1 MAPTGVEDSRAPW
14 RLAKE
19 QQMSVDEAVI
29 EADAGQGDGSEV
41 AQPLEDGR
49 TRCAWVR
56 GRPEHY
62 LFHDAEW
69 GRLPDV
75 ELPCFELVM
84 LSCFERDIPLVDVL
98 DQRMA
103 IYEAFGE
110 WDYEAVAGADDA
122 SLESLCDRGGLF
134 GSVDGLKWIRD
145 VAAACVELKKDFKGV
160 RDYFLAMPGL
170 DAEAQIQ
177 DVTARFPN
185 FTAEDAARLIQT
197 MGCVGGAVQQ
207 WSHER
212 DCWIY

>member
-1 MAPTGVEDSRAPW
+1 MSVEDGVPASEW
-14 RLAKE
+14 E
-19 QQMSVDEAVI
+19 TI
-29 EADAGQGDGSEV
+29 DGSIETG
-41 AQPLEDGR
+41 AQNDLEDGR

-69 GRLPDV
+69 GRLPQE

-84 LSCFERDIPLVDVL
+84 LSCFERDFPLVEVL

-103 IYEAFGE
+103 IWEAFAE
-110 WDYEAVAGADDA
+110 WDYEKVAAAEDGA
-122 SLESLCDRGGLF
+122 LEALGDRGGVF
-134 GSVDGLKWIRD
+134 ADVDRMKWIRD
-145 VAAACVELKKDFKGV
+145 VAAACCELKKEFKGV
-160 RDYFLAMPGL
+160 REYFLAMPAL
-170 DAEAQIQ
+170 DAEAQIG
-177 DVTARFPN
+177 DVVGRFPG

-197 MGCVGGAVQQ
+197 MGCVGGAIQE

>member
-1 MAPTGVEDSRAPW
+1 
-14 RLAKE
+14 
-19 QQMSVDEAVI
+19 MSVDEAVI
-29 EADAGQGDGSEV
+29 QAEAEHDDGAAA

-84 LSCFERDIPLVDVL
+84 LSCLQRDLPLVDLL
-98 DQRMA
+98 DHRMA

-122 SLESLCDRGGLF
+122 TLEALVERGGIF
-134 GSVDGLKWIRD
+134 GSLDRLTWIRD
-145 VAAACVELKKDFKGV
+145 VAGACVELKKEFKGV
-160 RDYFLAMPGL
+160 RDYFLAMPAL

-177 DVTARFPN
+177 DVTARFPG
-185 FTAEDAARLIQT
+185 FTGDDAARLIQM